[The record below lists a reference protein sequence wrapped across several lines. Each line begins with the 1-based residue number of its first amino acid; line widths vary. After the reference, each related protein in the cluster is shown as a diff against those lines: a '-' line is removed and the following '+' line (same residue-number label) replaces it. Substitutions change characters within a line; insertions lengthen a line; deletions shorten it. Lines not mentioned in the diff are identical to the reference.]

1 MESITI
7 RAVAF
12 EEGGVWVVQGIE
24 YDICAHAKDPAG
36 VPNAFQ
42 RALAENICITQHLG
56 RKPLQGIKRAP
67 AHFEEMFD
75 RAEAKV
81 SAVKESGLPNL
92 PIAAMDI
99 RLAEHS

>member
-36 VPNAFQ
+36 VPNAFR
-42 RALAENICITQHLG
+42 RAVAENICITQHLG
-56 RKPLQGIKRAP
+56 RRPLQGIKPAP
-67 AHFEEMFD
+67 ARFREMFE

-81 SAVKESGLPNL
+81 SSVHEPEQL
-92 PIAAMDI
+92 PIADMDI
-99 RLAEHS
+99 RLAEHA